1 MASILAV
8 CTGNVCRSPLAEGFL
23 RVALD
28 ARSAG
33 TPIDVTSAG
42 TMGWDGSGADPLSVR
57 AGTER
62 GIDISSH
69 IARVTTPKGL
79 RDAALVVGMASEHV
93 EIVTRQVPAVA
104 ERSFTLKELVRL
116 LEALPAPA
124 PGEPEALLM
133 TRVSQ
138 ADALRRSGFEGDPH
152 DEDIADPLGMPL
164 EAFRGV
170 AAELDEWCVRLAD
183 GLLGRAPARTSTSNE
198 D

>member
-79 RDAALVVGMASEHV
+79 RDAALVVGMALEHV
-93 EIVTRQVPAVA
+93 EMVTRQVPAVA
-104 ERSFTLKELVRL
+104 GRSFTLKELVRL

-124 PGEPEALLM
+124 PGKREALLM

-170 AAELDEWCVRLAD
+170 AVELDEWCARLAD
-183 GLLGRAPARTSTSNE
+183 GLLGRAPARTSTSDE